1 MLCYLHWFRN
11 SWCHLHLIPS
21 LLSLLVSVL
30 LLWGG
35 DTDASCFTDNF
46 IHFFFFYHVSLSED
60 VDATGVSAKSCYR
73 ILKCRKKELTSETT
87 QMNA

>member
-1 MLCYLHWFRN
+1 MH
-11 SWCHLHLIPS
+11 P
-21 LLSLLVSVL
+21 
-30 LLWGG
+30 
-35 DTDASCFTDNF
+35 ASRITSF
-46 IHFFFFYHVSLSED
+46 IFFFFYHVSLSED